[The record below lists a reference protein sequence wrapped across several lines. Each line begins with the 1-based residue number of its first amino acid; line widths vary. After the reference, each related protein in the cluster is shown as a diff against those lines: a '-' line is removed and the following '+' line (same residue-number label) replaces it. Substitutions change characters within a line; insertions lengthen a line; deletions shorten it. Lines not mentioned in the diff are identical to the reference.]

1 MGTQELAAVAEELYA
16 LLPGEFVAARNERA
30 GRIKADGDAELARA
44 VKALPKPA
52 AAAWLANTMVRHLTD
67 QLDQVLELGEAM
79 REAQEDLD
87 AAQLRD
93 LNRQRRQ
100 LVAAIVREGRKV
112 AARLG
117 QKVSEAAAEQTAAT
131 LQAAMA
137 DEGAAAALRTGLLVE
152 PMAAVGLDPVELS
165 GVLAVPEA
173 LGAKVPLATREK
185 KERTTRRSAKED
197 AAAALRAEIARAEDE
212 ALAAE
217 RSAATAERELRSAED
232 QAHRL
237 EARALQ
243 LRSEVEELRHR
254 LDERE
259 HTLAAVE
266 DRLDEAAEGRQDAA
280 VAHVEAQAAVEEAR
294 EKLARLRRKGG

>member
-1 MGTQELAAVAEELYA
+1 MGSEELIAVAGELYA
-16 LLPGEFVAARNERA
+16 LVPGEFVAARNERA
-30 GRIKADGDAELARA
+30 ARIKTDGDAELARA

-52 AAAWLANTMVRHLTD
+52 AAAWLANTMVRHLSE

-100 LVAAIVREGRKV
+100 LVAAVVREGRKV

-137 DEGAAAALRTGLLVE
+137 DAGAANALRTGLLVE
-152 PMAAVGLDPVELS
+152 PMAAVGMDPVELA

-173 LGAKVPLATREK
+173 LGEQAPRAPRGTAPRAA
-185 KERTTRRSAKED
+185 RRAGKED
-197 AAAALRAEIARAEDE
+197 AAAALRAEIARAQEE
-212 ALAAE
+212 TQAAE

-243 LRSEVEELRHR
+243 LRSEVEELRRR

-259 HTLAAVE
+259 HTLAGVE
-266 DRLDEAAEGRQDAA
+266 DRLDEAAEARQDAA

-294 EKLARLRRKGG
+294 GKLERLRRK

>member
-1 MGTQELAAVAEELYA
+1 VGTGELVAVAGELYA

-52 AAAWLANTMVRHLTD
+52 AAAWLANTMVRHLAD

-100 LVAAIVREGRKV
+100 LVAAVVREGRKV

-117 QKVSEAAAEQTAAT
+117 QKVSEPAAEQTAAT

-137 DEGAAAALRTGLLVE
+137 DERAAAALRTGLLVE
-152 PMAAVGLDPVELS
+152 PMAAVGLDPVELA

-173 LGAKVPLATREK
+173 LGEKAPRAARGKTARTAKRAG
-185 KERTTRRSAKED
+185 KED
-197 AAAALRAEIARAEDE
+197 AEAALR
-212 ALAAE
+212 
-217 RSAATAERELRSAED
+217 AERELRSAED

-243 LRSEVEELRHR
+243 LRSEVEELRRR

-259 HTLAAVE
+259 HTLAGVE
-266 DRLDEAAEGRQDAA
+266 DRLDTAAEARQDAA

-294 EKLARLRRKGG
+294 EKLERLRRKGG

>member
-1 MGTQELAAVAEELYA
+1 MRTEELVAVAGELYA

-30 GRIKADGDAELARA
+30 GRIKADGDADLARA

-79 REAQEDLD
+79 REAQADLD

-100 LVAAIVREGRKV
+100 LVAAVVREGRKV
-112 AARLG
+112 AGRLG
-117 QKVSEAAAEQTAAT
+117 HKVSEAAAEQTAAT

-137 DEGAAAALRTGLLVE
+137 DEAAAAALRTGLLVE
-152 PMAAVGLDPVELS
+152 PMAAVGLDPVELA

-173 LGAKVPLATREK
+173 LGAQAPRAARG
-185 KERTTRRSAKED
+185 RTARPAGRTGKED
-197 AAAALRAEIARAEDE
+197 AAAALRAEIARAEE
-212 ALAAE
+212 RAHAAE
-217 RSAATAERELRSAED
+217 RGAATAERELRSAED

-243 LRSEVEELRHR
+243 LRSEVEELRRR

-259 HTLAAVE
+259 HTLAGVE
-266 DRLDEAAEGRQDAA
+266 DRLDEAAEARQDAA
-280 VAHVEAQAAVEEAR
+280 VAHVEAQAAAEEAR
-294 EKLARLRRKGG
+294 EQLERLRRQGG